1 MTMTLRTEDELLE
14 QVSDLYVQLAQRDPA
29 MALQVATGAFVS
41 LLVSYMEARG
51 FETDKS
57 IHVDGG
63 DNRDITVHA
72 PKHAAQPTTSAKE

>member
-1 MTMTLRTEDELLE
+1 MTTEDQLLE
-14 QVSDLYVQLAQRDPA
+14 QVCDFYAKLAQCDPA

-51 FETDKS
+51 FETDKN

-63 DNRDITVHA
+63 DSRDITVHA
-72 PKHAAQPTTSAKE
+72 PKRCSPA

>member
-1 MTMTLRTEDELLE
+1 MTTEDELLE

-51 FETDKS
+51 FETDKN

-63 DNRDITVHA
+63 KNRDITVHA
-72 PKHAAQPTTSAKE
+72 PKHAAQQNDQGAGR

>member
-1 MTMTLRTEDELLE
+1 MTTEDELLDK
-14 QVSDLYVQLAQRDPA
+14 VSDLYVKLAQRDPA

-51 FETDKS
+51 FETDKN

-63 DNRDITVHA
+63 ENRDITVHA
-72 PKHAAQPTTSAKE
+72 PKRAAFPPRSSRRDEK

>member
-1 MTMTLRTEDELLE
+1 MSTETELLD
-14 QVSDLYVQLAQRDPA
+14 QVGDLYVQIAKRDPA

-41 LLVSYMEARG
+41 LLLSYMEARG
-51 FETDKS
+51 IETNKN

-72 PKHAAQPTTSAKE
+72 PKLSAQRGKGGGA

>member
-1 MTMTLRTEDELLE
+1 MTTEDELLDK
-14 QVSDLYVQLAQRDPA
+14 VSDLYVKLAQRDPA

-51 FETDKS
+51 FETDKN

-72 PKHAAQPTTSAKE
+72 PKRAAQQRGRDTGA